1 MDVLSY
7 LNRIGYEGPR
17 AASHVSLCGLH
28 RAHMMTVP
36 FENLDIAIGRK
47 IICDEE
53 SIVRKIVEQR
63 RGGFCYEANGA
74 FAGLLRELGF
84 KVTMLSARVPREDG
98 SESPEFDHLVLRVD
112 LEEPWLVD
120 VGFGDSFL
128 EPLQLATSV
137 EQVQGQRKFRIID
150 KNGALDM
157 EMAEPNEQWK
167 RQYSFTLTPRSFED
181 FAAMCQYHQTS
192 PESPFTRRRVCSK
205 ATPDGRITLAD
216 KKLIVTRN
224 GQREEFDITSEAEWT
239 ASLKRV
245 FGIVLQSQ

>member
-1 MDVLSY
+1 
-7 LNRIGYEGPR
+7 
-17 AASHVSLCGLH
+17 
-28 RAHMMTVP
+28 MTVP

-53 SIVRKIVEQR
+53 SIVRKIVEQG

-74 FAGLLRELGF
+74 FAALLRELGF

-112 LEEPWLVD
+112 LEEPWLAD

-128 EPLQLATSV
+128 EPLRLATGV
-137 EQVQGQRKFRIID
+137 DQVQGQRRFRIID
-150 KNGALDM
+150 RNGALDI
-157 EMAEPNEQWK
+157 EMAEANGKWT
-167 RQYSFTLTPRSFED
+167 RQYTFALTPRSFKD
-181 FAAMCQYHQTS
+181 FEEMCEYHQTS

-205 ATPDGRITLAD
+205 ATPDGRVTLAD

-224 GQREEFDITSEAEWT
+224 GQREEFDISSEEEWT
-239 ASLKRV
+239 AALERN
-245 FGIVLQSQ
+245 FGIVLQGQ